1 MTASASE
8 RGRSVWSEDP
18 GLLRRR
24 RRQPGDDRSFP
35 EDAEGLN
42 PWQSALDRVRGFP
55 QEGRSPFVFVGQVQ
69 MVAVFQHCSL
79 SLFLGCKARSQP
91 SRSSEGG
98 GPPARCPGLGCWQP
112 GAAAAALDMPRN
124 RDNEVF
130 SGPPLESDE
139 DLRYREQ
146 PRSRSLE
153 AAATETDPGDCI
165 NIHGAC
171 VLISIED
178 GFCRLVFQKLS
189 GGDKG
194 KPFGIPG
201 GNLKLA

>member
-1 MTASASE
+1 MGLCNEAFTFSVLRYLLVHPWLWSCE

-42 PWQSALDRVRGFP
+42 PWQSALDR
-55 QEGRSPFVFVGQVQ
+55 
-69 MVAVFQHCSL
+69 AVKPDL
-79 SLFLGCKARSQP
+79 SHQ
-91 SRSSEGG
+91 
-98 GPPARCPGLGCWQP
+98 

>member
-1 MTASASE
+1 MGLCNEAFTFSVLRYLLVHPWLWSCE

-55 QEGRSPFVFVGQVQ
+55 QE
-69 MVAVFQHCSL
+69 
-79 SLFLGCKARSQP
+79 GCKARSQP

>member
-1 MTASASE
+1 MGLCNEAFTFSVLRYLLVHPWLWSCE

-42 PWQSALDRVRGFP
+42 PWQSALDRAVKP
-55 QEGRSPFVFVGQVQ
+55 DLSHQGQVREEVHLQ
-69 MVAVFQHCSL
+69 DVLVWDAGSQDVFLLC
-79 SLFLGCKARSQP
+79 FFA
-91 SRSSEGG
+91 
-98 GPPARCPGLGCWQP
+98 